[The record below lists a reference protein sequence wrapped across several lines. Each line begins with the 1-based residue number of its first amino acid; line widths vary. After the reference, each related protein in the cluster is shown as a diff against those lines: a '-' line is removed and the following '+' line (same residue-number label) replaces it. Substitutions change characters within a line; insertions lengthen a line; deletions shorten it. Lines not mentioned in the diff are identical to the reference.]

1 MEYITEKP
9 TVEEMNSL
17 IEDYGSPKFKT
28 MEYNFSEKVHENDLN
43 VKGEAVI
50 RIRKDQK
57 IVGVRHKG
65 GKRFVLPQGR
75 IIKEEE
81 ILHGAKR
88 EALEETGFHVNI
100 TRLREIRKVIFQFK
114 NCVLER
120 WFFLFNA
127 EILEGEPKPKDKD
140 EIEEVKFLEK
150 VPMKSDLY

>member
-17 IEDYGSPKFKT
+17 IKDYGSPKFKT
-28 MEYNFSEKVHENDLN
+28 MEFNFLEKVHENDLN

-57 IVGVRHKG
+57 IVGVRHKNG
-65 GKRFVLPQGR
+65 ERFVLPQGR
-75 IIKEEE
+75 IFQEEN
-81 ILHGAKR
+81 IIVGAKR

-100 TRLREIRKVIFQFK
+100 TKLREIRKVIFQFK

-127 EILEGEPKPKDKD
+127 EVVEGEPIPEDKE
-140 EIEEVKFLEK
+140 EIEEVKFLDK
-150 VPMKSDLY
+150 VPMKTDLY